1 MKNAAVLAVLLVAAL
16 ALAGCPNPTGSD
28 DDGNDNGGPSDP
40 LGPTEGRPGIPMPDT
55 YGGAVPAQSDIVV
68 VDEAPAQSFNP
79 LVTEAYDTLGSDLN
93 VQPARVQLIDAGEIV
108 AEPAIQ
114 ENAQALPADD
124 LPTLQL
130 IRYWVRLGEAESYAG
145 GSEVSRSRT
154 TTTGTTTTSTQTFTE
169 TLSIEAEASAGGL
182 FASASVTASSSFT
195 ATQGFS
201 STQTVEEEVTKT
213 FTVSPRSGTNLL
225 YSVWQ
230 LIEEVRYVNGTG
242 PDAVPYDVQG
252 YEFDEQSVR
261 FVYATEEIVPI
272 SAYYEQ

>member
-1 MKNAAVLAVLLVAAL
+1 MVLVLVLT
-16 ALAGCPNPTGSD
+16 GCPNPTSSD
-28 DDGNDNGGPSDP
+28 DDGANGGPSDP

-55 YGGAVPAQSDIVV
+55 YEGAVPARSDIVV

-79 LVTEAYDTLGSDLN
+79 VVTAAFNTEGVNLN
-93 VQPARVQLIDAGEIV
+93 VASVRVQLIDAGEVV
-108 AEPAIQ
+108 AEPAIH
-114 ENAQALPADD
+114 EDAQALPDD
-124 LPTLQL
+124 DTPTLQL
-130 IRYWVRLGEAESYAG
+130 IRYWIRLGEAESYAG
-145 GSEVSRSRT
+145 GAEQTRSTT
-154 TTTGTTTTSTQTFTE
+154 TTTGTSTTSTQTFTE
-169 TLSIEAEASAGGL
+169 TLSIEAEASGGGL

-242 PDAVPYDVQG
+242 PDASLYDVQG

-261 FVYATEEIVPI
+261 FVYATAEIVPI